1 MSKLTRQSGCKV
13 NLLLNILGKRA
24 DGFHELETL
33 IQPIGL
39 FDTLEFEKAKE
50 LKLSCSQPDLPIDAR
65 NLVHRAAT
73 LFFEQTRIE
82 AGVRIH
88 LEKRIPLAAGLG
100 GGSGNA
106 ATTLLGLNEL
116 FDKPVGME
124 DLEALAGRL
133 GSDVPFFL
141 QNDPALAIGRGE
153 QIEPLA
159 PFQSLQ
165 GKWFVLVYPG
175 FGVPTAWAYE
185 HLKQFPAAMNGT
197 KGRAQQL
204 AHKLQGRDLRAASP
218 HFYNSLE
225 LPVLRKYP
233 LLAMIREF
241 LEAEGSIVARMSGSG
256 STIFGIVEDESAAK
270 TLQDKVKNKFGGCW
284 TASVA
289 A

>member
-1 MSKLTRQSGCKV
+1 VLKLTKQSGCKV
-13 NLLLNILGKRA
+13 NLLLNILGKRP

-39 FDTLEFEKAKE
+39 FDTLDFEKAKG
-50 LKLSCSQPDLPIDAR
+50 LKLSCNQPDLPTDAR

-73 LFFEQTRIE
+73 LFFEQTRLE
-82 AGVRIH
+82 AGVQIH

-124 DLEALAGRL
+124 DLEGLAARL

-141 QNDPALAIGRGE
+141 QDDPALAIGRGE

-159 PFQSLQ
+159 PFQGLQ

-197 KGRAQQL
+197 MGRAQQL
-204 AHKLQGRDLRAASP
+204 AHKLRGRDLRGASR
-218 HFYNSLE
+218 HFYNALE

-233 LLAMIREF
+233 LLAMIREL
-241 LEAEGSIVARMSGSG
+241 LEAQGSIVARMSGSG
-256 STIFGIVEDESAAK
+256 STIFGIVEDESAANA
-270 TLQDKVKNKFGGCW
+270 LQEKVKDKFGGCW